1 MLIELI
7 HSYREREK
15 ACKHVM
21 KKQTMIT
28 FNMRKELI
36 NWLFEFLD
44 VFVLEKM
51 EMNSILYQAVMILDR
66 YCEKVVI
73 QRKEYQIIGAICL
86 GLAMKYESSFS
97 LTFDDILYYCDT
109 KDYTKNDLSEYEMRI
124 LKALD
129 FNISFVNSYMVMTS
143 LILCDGDVK
152 EEKMKYAMDM
162 LKTCLLDER
171 LMTHKPSLVASTV
184 VYLSNIHFGEKKV
197 WGKTL
202 KDLTRYRAN
211 RFDTVK
217 SILVIES

>member
-7 HSYREREK
+7 QSYRAREK

-21 KKQTMIT
+21 KKQTMINFT
-28 FNMRKELI
+28 MRKELI
-36 NWLFEFLD
+36 NWFIELLD
-44 VFVLEKM
+44 VFVLENG
-51 EMNSILYQAVMILDR
+51 ESNSILYGAVMILDR

-73 QRKEYQIIGAICL
+73 KRSQYQILGAICVR
-86 GLAMKYESSFS
+86 LAMKYETSSS
-97 LTFDDILYYCDT
+97 LTLEDILYYCDT
-109 KDYTKNDLSEYEMRI
+109 KDFTKSDLVNYEMEI

-143 LILCDGDVK
+143 LILCNGAVK
-152 EEKMKYAMDM
+152 EEKMIYAENM
-162 LKTCLLDER
+162 LKKCLLDER
-171 LMTHKPSLVASTV
+171 LMTHKPSLIASTV
-184 VYLSNIHFGEKKV
+184 VYLTNIQFGEKKV

-217 SILVIES
+217 SIISIET